1 MFGRLAFNAFH
12 ALNAFTR
19 AAAPPARHP
28 FMPVPPAPPQPRA
41 GVVNHGHPMA
51 WQAHHAAMNHL
62 SQRHAG
68 TAEPGHFSVGAGNLT
83 NISPLRFI
91 RSTLDYS
98 QLPLGQPVGRQAQG
112 NIHRVLTPQGF
123 PTGLVLV
130 VNPSSRSHRIP
141 REIERLARLSE
152 QGVPVPEI
160 LSYGHFRGH
169 SALLMRENAPH
180 YAAMRPAGAR
190 GHRAHA

>member
-1 MFGRLAFNAFH
+1 MFGRLAFNAFQ

-19 AAAPPARHP
+19 AATPAARHP
-28 FMPVPPAPPQPRA
+28 FMPAPPQLPRP
-41 GVVNHGHPMA
+41 VMDHSHPA
-51 WQAHHAAMNHL
+51 SWQTHHAAMSQL

-68 TAEPGHFSVGAGNLT
+68 TANPGHFSVGAGNPA
-83 NISPLRFI
+83 NASPLRFI

-98 QLPLGQPVGRQAQG
+98 QLPLGQAVGRQPQG
-112 NIHRVLTPQGF
+112 NIHRVLTPQGH

-130 VNPSSRSHRIP
+130 VNPSNRSRGIP

-160 LSYGHFRGH
+160 LSYGRFRGH
-169 SALLMRENAPH
+169 SAMLMRENAPF
-180 YAAMRPAGAR
+180 YAAMGPAGAR